1 MQIQHHN
8 HRHRNIFD
16 LYIDVINKIGIFQTI
31 KYLII
36 VLGITLIYMRVF
48 KNFDDA
54 KKQKNNKK
62 REVKSIV
69 ETVSMTGFFIVI
81 WLVVSFKL
89 GTFNYQNIYLDI
101 IFIIIYIIGVVFN
114 LLGRYYLGHN
124 WGNNV
129 IIYKDHT
136 LVNKGVYKIV
146 RHPLYASIIWMIY
159 SVGVLC
165 QNYLVFI
172 LNTIIFIPFM
182 YYRAKQEE
190 KELVKEFKEYK
201 DYRKKTGMF
210 FPKITFKREK

>member
-1 MQIQHHN
+1 MS
-8 HRHRNIFD
+8 NIFD

-69 ETVSMTGFFIVI
+69 ETASMTGFFIVI

-89 GTFNYQNIYLDI
+89 GTYNYQNIYLDI

-124 WGNNV
+124 WCNNV
-129 IIYKDHT
+129 IIYNDHT
-136 LVNKGVYKIV
+136 LVNNGVYKIV

-159 SVGVLC
+159 AVGILC
-165 QNYLVFI
+165 SNYLVII
-172 LNTIIFIPFM
+172 LNTVVFIPFM

-190 KELVKEFKEYK
+190 KELIKTFKEYK
-201 DYRKKTGMF
+201 KYRKETGMF
-210 FPKITFKREK
+210 FPKIIRGKKEK